1 MRTLLLGLIGALIT
15 PLLVAEEPQ
24 PGKQVEQ
31 ELKVVDR
38 SVPYLLYLPR
48 EYSSGDRKWPLMLF
62 LHGSGERNGP
72 LSTVKKWG
80 PPRRVDHGEDSPFII
95 VSPQCPETESWGQ
108 PRQEQLLMAL
118 LDHLGKN
125 FKVDTDRIYLTGL
138 SMGGYGA
145 WRLAADHP
153 ERFAAVVPICGG
165 GKPEDAPKLKNL
177 PIWVFHGTEDPAVPL
192 QRSSEM
198 VEAIK
203 KAGSTR
209 IRFTTLEGIGHNSWE
224 AAYASPDLYQWL
236 EKQTASNNSNPKK

>member
-1 MRTLLLGLIGALIT
+1 MRSLLIGLLGLLIT
-15 PLLVAEEPQ
+15 VPLIAEEPQ

-31 ELKVVDR
+31 ELKVADHAIR
-38 SVPYLLYLPR
+38 YLLYLPK
-48 EYSSGDRKWPLMLF
+48 EYDSNGRKWPLMLF
-62 LHGSGERNGP
+62 LHGSGERSGP
-72 LSTVKKWG
+72 LSVVKKWG
-80 PPRRVDHGEDSPFII
+80 PPRRVDHGDDFPFLV
-95 VSPQCPETESWGQ
+95 VSPQCPEKDSWGQ
-108 PRQEQLLMAL
+108 PRQEQLLLAL
-118 LDHLGKN
+118 LDHLSKT

-153 ERFAAVVPICGG
+153 ARFAAVVPICGG
-165 GKPEDAPKLKNL
+165 GKPEDAAKLKNL

-192 QRSSEM
+192 KQSSEM

-203 KAGSTR
+203 KAGGTR

-236 EKQTASNNSNPKK
+236 EKQSASNNTK